1 MKASHPWVAALAL
14 LVAACAD
21 DRASQE
27 VAGGGFETSDLQ
39 VSILDESGN
48 QLVGARAWLLGSQ
61 SSATDTLE
69 VPLDSALSDGAG
81 KARFERRSLSGERMG
96 VEAWSGDT
104 MVAFHAK
111 TTLADRDTLTIVLR
125 RARILTLP
133 CMAFPSGTVLRMPGS
148 HFEQRAPANC
158 LETFRI
164 LVPPQAGFV
173 LAFTQ
178 HPGPPLRVFFGPDT
192 LPFVLPS
199 GPPRGGNG
207 PPPFGLDSLRFPPPP
222 APPF

>member
-1 MKASHPWVAALAL
+1 MKAGLSCLLAATL
-14 LVAACAD
+14 LVAACSD
-21 DRASQE
+21 DRASDD

-48 QLVGARAWLLGSQ
+48 QLVGARAWLLGSVP
-61 SSATDTLE
+61 SGTDTLE
-69 VPLDSALSDGAG
+69 VPVDSALSDGAG
-81 KARFERRSLSGERMG
+81 KVRFQRRDLALDRVG

-104 MVAFHAK
+104 MVAVHSRMS
-111 TTLADRDTLTIVLR
+111 LLGRDTLTVVLR

-133 CMAFPSGTVLRMPGS
+133 CMGFPSGTVLRLPGS
-148 HFEQRAPANC
+148 HFEQRPPANC

-164 LVPPQAGFV
+164 LVPPSQGFV
-173 LAFTQ
+173 LAFVP

-192 LPFVLPS
+192 LPFVRPS
-199 GPPRGGNG
+199 GAPSEGNG

-222 APPF
+222 VP